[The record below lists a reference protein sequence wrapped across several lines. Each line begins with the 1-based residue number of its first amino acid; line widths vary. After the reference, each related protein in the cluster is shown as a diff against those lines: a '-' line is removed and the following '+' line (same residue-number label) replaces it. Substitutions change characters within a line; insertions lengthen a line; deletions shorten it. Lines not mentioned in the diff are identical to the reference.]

1 MRISDWSSDV
11 CSSDLLECGIAVAS
25 GARVTEQA
33 RFVQHRERYRIQL
46 ERVLVG
52 VAVAQVSAIDREL
65 RGALQCVAPAL
76 FVAQDQ
82 VAHGTREII
91 VFGDRADQHAAA
103 GFEPRSEEN
112 TSELQSLKRIPE
124 AVFCLQ

>member
-1 MRISDWSSDV
+1 MTHLVGIPGGDSGGVGGDPP
-11 CSSDLLECGIAVAS
+11 LECGIAVAS

-33 RFVQHRERYRIQL
+33 RFVQHRERDRIEL

-76 FVAQDQ
+76 FVAQ
-82 VAHGTREII
+82 
-91 VFGDRADQHAAA
+91 
-103 GFEPRSEEN
+103 RSEEH
-112 TSELQSLKRIPE
+112 TSELQSLMRISY
-124 AVFCLQ
+124 AVF

>member
-1 MRISDWSSDV
+1 MTHLVGIPGGDSGGVGGDPP
-11 CSSDLLECGIAVAS
+11 LECGIAVAS

-65 RGALQCVAPAL
+65 RGALQCVAP
-76 FVAQDQ
+76 
-82 VAHGTREII
+82 
-91 VFGDRADQHAAA
+91 
-103 GFEPRSEEN
+103 RSEEH
-112 TSELQSLKRIPE
+112 TSALQSLMRISY
-124 AVFCLQ
+124 AGFCLKQKKNND

>member
-1 MRISDWSSDV
+1 MTHLVGIPGGDSGGVGGDPP
-11 CSSDLLECGIAVAS
+11 LECGIAVAS

-65 RGALQCVAPAL
+65 RGALQCV
-76 FVAQDQ
+76 
-82 VAHGTREII
+82 
-91 VFGDRADQHAAA
+91 
-103 GFEPRSEEN
+103 RSEEH
-112 TSELQSLKRIPE
+112 TSELQSLMRLSY
-124 AVFCLQ
+124 AVFCLK